1 MKREILKDMDSLEYS
16 PKDGFY
22 DKELDMV
29 FRHLEEWLK
38 SKYGVTFKEVLQER
52 EQEVHIIR

>member
-1 MKREILKDMDSLEYS
+1 MRREILKDMDSLEYS

-29 FRHLEEWLK
+29 FRHLEDWLIF
-38 SKYGVTFKEVLQER
+38 KYGVTFKVVL
-52 EQEVHIIR
+52 